1 MSQAGAVASITSLAD
16 MAFADRLV
24 ALRKE
29 RGLTQQA
36 LGDRSG
42 IHVTLLRR
50 YESGRTQPSLDALRR
65 IALALN
71 ASADLLVFEEG
82 ERGPSDEFRDLFEA
96 ARQLDERE
104 RDVLR
109 TVIEGVLLKHDA
121 KRWTRSA

>member
-1 MSQAGAVASITSLAD
+1 

-29 RGLTQQA
+29 RSLTQQA
-36 LGDRSG
+36 LADRSG

-82 ERGPSDEFRDLFEA
+82 ERGPSDEFRGLFEA
-96 ARQLDERE
+96 VSQLDERE

-121 KRWTRSA
+121 RRWTRTA